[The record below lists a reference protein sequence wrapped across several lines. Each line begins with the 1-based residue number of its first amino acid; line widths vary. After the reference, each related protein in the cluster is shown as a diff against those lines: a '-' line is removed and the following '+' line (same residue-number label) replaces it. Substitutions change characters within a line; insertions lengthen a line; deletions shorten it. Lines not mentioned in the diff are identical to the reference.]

1 MVGRHHAW
9 AGGHGLHWQVVP
21 KVTSHGMSIDRCQ
34 GRRALL
40 ACALCVHASG
50 VEVATP
56 GVHVMGRMAVAAVA
70 LLEMVRLAPEITE
83 EERGALD

>member
-1 MVGRHHAW
+1 LAVLAETVEVIKVVTELLLILVIL
-9 AGGHGLHWQVVP
+9 APQVVMVQVILGNQEP
-21 KVTSHGMSIDRCQ
+21 RVG
-34 GRRALL
+34 A
-40 ACALCVHASG
+40 